1 MQYKN
6 ELLLNKTEKNCWE
19 NYMISMRKTAK
30 YYKKSKGVITEKE
43 TNKYKNMSKKDIRA
57 NTEYQKKEDT
67 GKIKVWTNF

>member
-6 ELLLNKTEKNCWE
+6 ELLLNKTEKKCCE
-19 NYMISMRKTAK
+19 NYMISMRKAAK

-43 TNKYKNMSKKDIRA
+43 ANKYKNMSKKDIRA